1 MVSYHR
7 IIEQIESFYP
17 NDTESFCIYYSFD
30 LFDHRT
36 MVHKYPSP
44 AIYLNNRTYHL
55 IKIITSQEIQD
66 TIPKSRGI
74 YHALEAIY
82 PKSEHDSIRNITH
95 ISSKGSKSQCCDM
108 DISPHQVRC
117 PCCKKPIRRLEPLKI
132 SSPSLSDIIKQ
143 FKIDVEILEQ
153 EIKNKKK
160 NQHSDYVKTGVSM
173 VAGLVGGMLLGG
185 VIGDTMIEDT
195 QVPAHSH
202 DITQLNLSP
211 PSY

>member
-1 MVSYHR
+1 M
-7 IIEQIESFYP
+7 
-17 NDTESFCIYYSFD
+17 ND
-30 LFDHRT
+30 
-36 MVHKYPSP
+36 
-44 AIYLNNRTYHL
+44 RTYHL

-66 TIPKSRGI
+66 TVPKSRGI

-82 PKSEHDSIRNITH
+82 PKSEHDSIRNITYT
-95 ISSKGSKSQCCDM
+95 SSKSSKSQCYDM

-132 SSPSLSDIIKQ
+132 SSPSLSDTIKQ

-160 NQHSDYVKTGVSM
+160 NQHNDYVKTGVSM

-185 VIGDTMIEDT
+185 VMGDTMIEDT
-195 QVPAHSH
+195 RVPAHSH
-202 DITQLNLSP
+202 DITQLNMSTP
-211 PSY
+211 PY